1 MDATHWHLLLNHFP
15 ILGTLFGLGLILAGM
30 LRRKPILTNAGLV
43 VFLLLALLTVVVFQT
58 GEIAHEKL
66 YMNVSEAS
74 QDWIM
79 IHQKIARQ
87 ARWMMLGLGM
97 LSALAWWMQWQ
108 NHRWQRIC
116 LWAVVLVGSLTFG
129 LMAQTGN
136 SGGKIMHP
144 EIRGR
149 NG

>member
-30 LRRKPILTNAGLV
+30 LRHKPILTNAGLLI
-43 VFLLLALLTVVVFQT
+43 FLLLALLTAVVFQT

-74 QDWIM
+74 QDWIL
-79 IHQKIARQ
+79 IHQGMARQ
-87 ARWMMLGLGM
+87 ARWIMLGLGM
-97 LSALAWWMQWQ
+97 LSVLAWWMQWQ

>member
-1 MDATHWHLLLNHFP
+1 MEATHWHLMLNHFP
-15 ILGTLFGLGLILAGM
+15 ILGTLFGLGLLLAGIF
-30 LRRKPILTNAGLV
+30 RREGILIRAALL
-43 VFLLLALLTVVVFQT
+43 VFLLLALLTVAVFQT
-58 GEIAHEKL
+58 GETAHEKL

-87 ARWMMLGLGM
+87 ARWMMVGLGG
-97 LSALAWWMQWQ
+97 LSALAWWMQRK

-116 LWAVVLVGSLTFG
+116 LWAVVVVGSLTFG

-149 NG
+149 NE